1 MKYEKEFKEWW
12 DKTVGENDNW
22 TTLERLAAHDAYQE
36 ARQISES
43 QLAEAKEENARL
55 LADYMKISRAETDLF
70 EALDII
76 IGFFEIGIIEIKAI
90 KDEVDVN
97 AIIKDANKAIS
108 LSCETHEYIRKM
120 KGKRRKQEKGEE

>member
-1 MKYEKEFKEWW
+1 MKYENEIRESY
-12 DKTVGENDNW
+12 NIPDNKRV
-22 TTLERLAAHDAYQE
+22 TTLAAKTWLQSEKERL
-36 ARQISES
+36 ES
-43 QLAEAKEENARL
+43 QLAEAKEEKSRL

-120 KGKRRKQEKGEE
+120 KGKIRKQEKGEKK